1 MMVRMDSEGTSLDEV
16 TKRRLDAEARGYAA
30 QLLAGRPVRL
40 WRTNNPR
47 CRYLAHAIE
56 RERLAGLRR
65 IASRVDHV
73 EWVDAPNGVGYGRI
87 GRPVRRE
94 PRKYV
99 RPWPRDMDTDVD
111 WCLWSNKRVRRHH
124 QI

>member
-1 MMVRMDSEGTSLDEV
+1 MMVRKDSEGTSLDEV

-30 QLLAGRPVRL
+30 QL

-65 IASRVDHV
+65 IASRVGHV
-73 EWVDAPNGVGYGRI
+73 EWVEAPNGVGYGRI

-99 RPWPRDMDTDVD
+99 RLWPRDMATDVD
-111 WCLWSNKRVRRHH
+111 WDHDDDRYG
-124 QI
+124 I

>member
-73 EWVDAPNGVGYGRI
+73 E
-87 GRPVRRE
+87 
-94 PRKYV
+94 
-99 RPWPRDMDTDVD
+99 
-111 WCLWSNKRVRRHH
+111 
-124 QI
+124 

>member
-65 IASRVDHV
+65 IASRVGHV

-99 RPWPRDMDTDVD
+99 RPWPRDMATDVD
-111 WCLWSNKRVRRHH
+111 WDHDDDRYG
-124 QI
+124 I